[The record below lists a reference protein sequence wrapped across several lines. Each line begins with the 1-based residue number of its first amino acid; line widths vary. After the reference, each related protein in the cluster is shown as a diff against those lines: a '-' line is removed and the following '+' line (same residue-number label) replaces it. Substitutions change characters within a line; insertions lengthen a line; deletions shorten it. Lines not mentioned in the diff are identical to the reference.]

1 MSRFEWITLMSR
13 ILAIVNQK
21 GGVGKTT
28 TAINLAAALAEDGQ
42 RTLLVDMDP
51 QGNATTGLGA
61 TKSTLQQTIYEVLLG
76 ECRWEDAV
84 IPTSLENLDILPSTL
99 DLAGAAIEMAT
110 LPERELRLRHG
121 LERTGD
127 RYRFIIIDTPPS
139 LGLLPINCL
148 AAAEGIIIPMQ
159 CEFYALEGLAQLEH
173 TVRLMKRGVNP
184 RLDITGIL
192 LTMVDLR
199 ARLFRDV
206 INAVRKQY
214 GQRVFNTEVPRSVRF
229 AEAPSYGESVI
240 SYEPKGKGAK
250 AYRAL
255 AKEVE
260 QRC

>member
-1 MSRFEWITLMSR
+1 MSR

-28 TAINLAAALAEDGQ
+28 TAINLAAALAESGA

-61 TKSTLQQTIYEVLLG
+61 TKSTLTRTIYDVLLG
-76 ECRWEDAV
+76 ECPWADSV
-84 IPTSLENLDILPSTL
+84 ISTTLPDLDVLPSTL
-99 DLAGAAIEMAT
+99 DLAGASIEMAT

-121 LERTGD
+121 LAGVGEHYAYT
-127 RYRFIIIDTPPS
+127 IIDTPPS

-148 AAAEGIIIPMQ
+148 AAAQGIIIPMQ

-173 TVRLMKRGVNP
+173 TLRLIKRGVNP
-184 RLDITGIL
+184 QIEMTGIL

-206 INAVRKQY
+206 INTVRKQY
-214 GQRVFNTEVPRSVRF
+214 GPRVFKTEIPLTVRF
-229 AEAPSYGESVI
+229 AEAPSFGESVI
-240 SYEPKGKGAK
+240 TFDPKGKGAR

-255 AKEVE
+255 AKELQE
-260 QRC
+260 RC